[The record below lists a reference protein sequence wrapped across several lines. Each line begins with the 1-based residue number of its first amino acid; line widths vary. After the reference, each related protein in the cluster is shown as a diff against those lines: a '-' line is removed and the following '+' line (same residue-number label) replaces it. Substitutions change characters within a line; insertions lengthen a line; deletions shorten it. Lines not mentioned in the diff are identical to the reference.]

1 MSKITVTE
9 LQGHT
14 SGGDANKVK
23 IKTGHTLAVQ
33 SNATVGGTLTTT
45 GALDV
50 TTSTHANASV
60 FKSTGNTQI
69 MLQDTDASANDQFW
83 GLQNSGGEFNILTCN
98 DDRASGFVTPMTIT
112 QAGLVKKPLTPSFQ
126 VNASPSKDSN
136 GKIYSFGTIQHN
148 VGSHYNN
155 GLGRFTAPT
164 AGLYHFYASIW
175 PSGTMDANNT
185 YLSFIKNGA
194 EMFGAH
200 SATDRVSMTIIGSF
214 VLSVNDYIELDI
226 QGGWDIQGS
235 TPRNNFGGHFVG

>member
-1 MSKITVTE
+1 MSNITVTE

-83 GLQNSGGEFNILTCN
+83 GLQNSGGSFNILTCN
-98 DDRASGFVTPMTIT
+98 DGRASGFVTPMEIT
-112 QAGLVKKPLTPSFQ
+112 QAGLVRKPLTPSFQ
-126 VNASPSKDSN
+126 VNASPSVDSN

-148 VGSHYNN
+148 VGGHYNN
-155 GLGRFTAPT
+155 QGKFTCSNRWCV
-164 AGLYHFYASIW
+164 Y
-175 PSGTMDANNT
+175 
-185 YLSFIKNGA
+185 
-194 EMFGAH
+194 
-200 SATDRVSMTIIGSF
+200 
-214 VLSVNDYIELDI
+214 VLC
-226 QGGWDIQGS
+226 
-235 TPRNNFGGHFVG
+235 